1 MASYGGLRDSV
12 EQMIRLAQKPLSS
25 TNTPMLKQQ
34 QLSAMSDL
42 ITQQQHLFSSSTLN
56 GGGGVG
62 GGQLS
67 PLRRSTRRSA
77 QRATERIR
85 GEHSTNMNGGGGQYD
100 SEDGYGEE
108 DAAAPARTTPR
119 QVVDDNV
126 VLDQFDSHFAVQL
139 NDADQVEM
147 LSEDSSESD
156 IEEAERV
163 RMRKQF
169 DMLTKAEPT
178 GEQRHARKRMIDQL
192 KSTLRIEEANLLM
205 LKKLRDSQ
213 QQSQAAAVSTNTNA
227 SSTQRG
233 HATGGNTTNRS
244 TNNTQQTKQSANTAQ
259 LSQHK
264 LAAHIADQQRST
276 LAAVMMQQA
285 QQQNTRT
292 PPAAHSSGMGRTPSA
307 SVLQPPPAHQ
317 LKSTALPPA
326 PIVDAAQRQLQ
337 AKVALRKQLE
347 KNLLLIAPPTPPPAD
362 VHFVPNSNQL
372 EFVTL
377 HGLDQVVQRVLKDK
391 SVTAPQLPDTPWVC
405 TQCDTDFTPHWHA
418 EGTGTGDDDAHE
430 GYVTLFCDACHRS
443 NQKKAVRNDQTA
455 KFKKEFLLGMLT
467 MCMWL
472 N

>member
-1 MASYGGLRDSV
+1 MTLMTMAKRWESVALVRTHLCVQDEYGSGAMAAGEGD
-12 EQMIRLAQKPLSS
+12 AQ
-25 TNTPMLKQQ
+25 
-34 QLSAMSDL
+34 
-42 ITQQQHLFSSSTLN
+42 
-56 GGGGVG
+56 
-62 GGQLS
+62 
-67 PLRRSTRRSA
+67 
-77 QRATERIR
+77 
-85 GEHSTNMNGGGGQYD
+85 
-100 SEDGYGEE
+100 
-108 DAAAPARTTPR
+108 DAAAPVRTTPR
-119 QVVDDNV
+119 QVVDDSI

-139 NDADQVEM
+139 NDANQVEM

-156 IEEAERV
+156 MEEGERV

-169 DMLTKAEPT
+169 DVVCNQFLLMIHSILQLTKAEPT

-205 LKKLRDSQ
+205 LKKLRESQ
-213 QQSQAAAVSTNTNA
+213 QQSQAAASTNANV

-233 HATGGNTTNRS
+233 HVSSGAGGNTTNRS
-244 TNNTQQTKQSANTAQ
+244 TNNNQHTKQSTNTAQ

-264 LAAHIADQQRST
+264 LAAHIADQQR
-276 LAAVMMQQA
+276 LAAVMMQQV
-285 QQQNTRT
+285 QQQHTRT

-317 LKSTALPPA
+317 LKSATLTPA

-362 VHFVPNSNQL
+362 VHFVPNANQL

-377 HGLDQVVQRVLKDK
+377 HGLDQVVQRVLRDK
-391 SVTAPQLPDTPWVC
+391 TITAPQLPNTPWVC

-418 EGTGTGDDDAHE
+418 ETKPTTDNNCGDDDADE

-455 KFKKEFLLGMLT
+455 KFKKEFLLGMATICHVAQLDNFVYST
-467 MCMWL
+467 ETRARY
-472 N
+472 